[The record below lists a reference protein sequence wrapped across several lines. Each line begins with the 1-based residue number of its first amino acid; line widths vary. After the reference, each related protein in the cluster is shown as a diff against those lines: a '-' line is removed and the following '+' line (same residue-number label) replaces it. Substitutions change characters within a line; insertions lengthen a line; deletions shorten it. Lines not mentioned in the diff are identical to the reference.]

1 MKRKWLVFLAI
12 ALLLSGTGCWDMLDI
27 EKQGFVLTLGI
38 DTIKSQEQLISEG
51 IPEASS
57 DLIQVTMEILSPQ
70 LMKKK
75 EGKATFVLS
84 QDAGT
89 VEEALRLAQGQIA
102 RKISLAHLRA
112 VIVGEDFARKG
123 IKDLID
129 YLEKHP
135 RTADRIRITF
145 IQDKR
150 AEDVI
155 RMPLVS
161 EKSVADIITK
171 MGELDVF
178 YAFHCPLNFN
188 EFLVLLKTNNGTC
201 YATRHYLS
209 ETGWLIKSGAAVIKD
224 WKLAGWLDAYAVRR
238 ANWITGRMNQATVSA
253 QAGEMR
259 VTYNIVRTKT
269 HTEPYLVNGQ
279 PRFLVKIKTDGH
291 LVQLEN
297 GIKQID
303 PKVHKELEGALA
315 QHIKGEA
322 EKALAEA
329 QQKYQADYLNI
340 GQSLFNTYPAVY
352 QNSNWPEVFPRVP
365 VEVQVEARI
374 TRFSRK
380 R

>member
-1 MKRKWLVFLAI
+1 MKRKVVIFLAF
-12 ALLLSGTGCWDMLDI
+12 ALLLSATGCWDMLDI
-27 EKQGFVLTLGI
+27 EKEGFVLTLGI
-38 DTIKSQEQLISEG
+38 DTIKSQEQRISEG
-51 IPEASS
+51 TPEVPP
-57 DLIQVTMEILSPQ
+57 DQVHVTLEILSPH

-75 EGKATFVLS
+75 EGKATLVLS
-84 QDAGT
+84 QEAGT
-89 VEEALRLAQGQIA
+89 VEEALRLAQAQIA
-102 RKISLAHLRA
+102 RKINLSHLRA

-123 IKDLID
+123 IKELID

-135 RTADRIRITF
+135 RVADRIRITF

-155 RMPLVS
+155 RIPLVS

-224 WKLAGWLDAYAVRR
+224 WKLAGWLDAYAVRS
-238 ANWITGRMNQATVSA
+238 ANWITGKTNQATVTA

-269 HTEPYLVNGQ
+269 STEPHLVNGQ
-279 PRFLVKIKTDGH
+279 PRFAVKIKTDGH
-291 LVQLEN
+291 LAQLEN
-297 GIKQID
+297 SPRQID
-303 PKVHKELEGALA
+303 QKILKELEGAIA
-315 QHIKGEA
+315 ERIKGEA

-352 QNSNWPEVFPRVP
+352 QNINWPEAFPLVP
-365 VEVQVEARI
+365 VEVRVEAHI
-374 TRFSRK
+374 TRFTRK
-380 R
+380 S